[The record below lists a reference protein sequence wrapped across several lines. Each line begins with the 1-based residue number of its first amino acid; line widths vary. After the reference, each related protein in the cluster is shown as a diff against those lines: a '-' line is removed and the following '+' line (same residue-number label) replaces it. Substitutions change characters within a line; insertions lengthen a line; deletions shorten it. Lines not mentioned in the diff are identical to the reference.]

1 MESYSVEA
9 ILTATD
15 RAFSSTMNSAEK
27 SMAGMNKQSGE
38 LGDGLDKSTTKGN
51 QLGKSIL
58 GIGAGVGAVKL
69 VSAAVNMVKDSVEG
83 AINRFDTLNK
93 YPVVMKALGYSTEDV
108 DRSMT
113 KLGDGIDGL
122 PTSLDEIVSSTQQL
136 SISTGSLSKGTD
148 TAIALNDAFLA
159 SGASTADATRGMQ
172 QYIQMLGKGQV
183 DMQSWR
189 TLQETMPIAMDKVA
203 KSFKEQGVNS
213 VNQLYD
219 ALQGGDITFNEFNNR
234 LIELDK
240 GVGGFADLAK
250 KNSKGIKTSWA
261 NIKTATVKG
270 VTTVIKSF
278 DELSKAVTGKNI
290 AENLD
295 SLKNVVNV
303 TFKSID
309 TAIQA
314 TIPIVKVFATV
325 VSSIGK
331 VIQPLLPTMASFAG
345 TFVALKVINQVTGY
359 IKQSELAIK
368 TFTTAVSLYNGVARF
383 AALCT
388 SEVGRAWLANSI
400 ADKAHSAG
408 IAIKTG
414 LLAAQNTIMGILTG
428 TTSLATVATTAF
440 NAAIKILLGPIGWA
454 TAAIGALVAVGV
466 NLWKWLNK
474 ETEATK
480 AVKKEQEDLTKTTGD
495 LIKKNQENTQSRK
508 DEAIELGKAK
518 ENYQSIISEME
529 MLSAKEKLSTSEKKR
544 MVEIVEELN
553 GKMSGLNLVYD
564 EQKNILSE
572 MPATIQQQI
581 DAYTSLDEASK
592 AQENINQMLKERNDN
607 EAKLME
613 INAARE
619 KWNQTLKESGGN
631 TKEAR
636 ENIEKLGEQEQVL
649 KGVQQDLTSEI
660 INTANAHE
668 ESMQRASQAVESG
681 VLNQTVSYNALSG
694 KTKETMDA
702 MRSEYTSLEE
712 KVGSAFD
719 VIEQKQA
726 ISVEQMAANLQ
737 KNQEAVAQWS
747 TNIAELAR
755 RGVDEGLLEQLRK
768 MGPEGAAQAAELV
781 NSSDEQLQGLN
792 EVFRKSPE
800 TAFQGMKESYQLGI
814 NGVNDEIANMIP
826 TQKDTLMNQI
836 KSTNFNSVGFS
847 VTEDFKAG
855 IENGR
860 NAVAEMTK
868 GIVPQMGTDMKGE
881 VQKANFPDIGKSI
894 PQGLENGIGANNKL
908 PIKTANQMID
918 DLVSGTRKGL
928 DSHSPS
934 RVYHSIGE
942 DIDAGLSNGIEK
954 NADKPVTAVES
965 IVTKTIS
972 ATDSLSSEMNSIG
985 SNAIEGLANG
995 INANANS
1002 ALTAAQNVANQI
1014 VSTMKRAMEIH
1025 SPSRVMRDEV
1035 GKMIPA
1041 GVAVGIDKYSNF
1053 VEKSMQRLSEKIS
1066 MPALDNL
1073 NTNLSFGGGMQS
1085 LSLAGDV
1092 SSNITIEVPVNID
1105 SKEITKVIAKPMS
1118 QELKRMENN
1127 KNTSLGR
1134 RV

>member
-15 RAFSSTMNSAEK
+15 RTFSSTMSSAER
-27 SMAGMNKQSGE
+27 SMAGVNKQSGE

-58 GIGAGVGAVKL
+58 SIGAGVGAVKL
-69 VSAAVNMVKDSVEG
+69 VSTAVNMVKDSVEG

-108 DRSMT
+108 DRSMN
-113 KLGDGIDGL
+113 KLSDGIDGL
-122 PTSLDEIVSSTQQL
+122 PTSLDEIVASTQQL

-172 QYIQMLGKGQV
+172 QYIQMLGKGEV

-219 ALQGGDITFNEFNNR
+219 ALKEGDITFNEFNNR

-295 SLKNVVNV
+295 SLKNVVNI
-303 TFKSID
+303 TFKAID
-309 TAIQA
+309 AAIQS
-314 TIPIVKVFATV
+314 TIPLMKLFGKAIT
-325 VSSIGK
+325 SIGTALT
-331 VIQPLLPTMASFAG
+331 PLLPTIASFAA
-345 TFVALKVINQVTGY
+345 TFTALKVIQQVTGY

-368 TFTTAVSLYNGVARF
+368 AYTTAISLYNGISKLATLSTT
-383 AALCT
+383 AL
-388 SEVGRAWLANSI
+388 GRAWMLNLA
-400 ADKAHSAG
+400 ADKANSAA

-414 LLAAQNTIMGILTG
+414 LLVAQNTIVGVLTG
-428 TTSLATVATTAF
+428 TISLATVATTVFSTAM
-440 NAAIKILLGPIGWA
+440 KLLLGPIGWV
-454 TAAIGALVAVGV
+454 TAAIGGLVAVGV

-474 ETEATK
+474 ETESTK
-480 AVKKEQEDLTKTTGD
+480 AVKKEQENLMKTTDD
-495 LIKKNQENTQSRK
+495 LIKKNQEHTQSRK
-508 DEAIELGKAK
+508 DEAIELDNTK
-518 ENYQSIISEME
+518 EKFQSMISEME
-529 MLSAKEKLSTSEKKR
+529 MLSAKEKLSNSEKKR

-553 GKMSGLNLVYD
+553 GKMTGLNLVYD
-564 EQKNILSE
+564 DQKNILSE
-572 MPATIQQQI
+572 MPGTIQQQV
-581 DAYTSLDEASK
+581 DAYNALDEASQ

-649 KGVQQDLTSEI
+649 KGVQQELTNEI

-668 ESMQRASQAVESG
+668 QSMQRASQAVENG

-702 MRSEYTSLEE
+702 MRSEYSSLEE

-719 VIEQKQA
+719 VIQQKQA
-726 ISVEQMAANLQ
+726 ISVDQMAENLQ
-737 KNQEAVAQWS
+737 KNQEAVSQWS
-747 TNIAELAR
+747 TNIAALAQ

-781 NSSDEQLQGLN
+781 NSSDEQLQRLN
-792 EVFRKSPE
+792 DVYRNTGE
-800 TAFQGMKESYQLGI
+800 TSMNAMKEGYQLGK
-814 NGVNDEIANMIP
+814 NGVNEEIASLIP
-826 TQKDTLMNQI
+826 TQKETLMTQI
-836 KSTNFNSVGFS
+836 KNTDFNSVGLS
-847 VTEDFKAG
+847 VTENFKAG

-860 NAVAEMTK
+860 TAVEEMTK
-868 GIVPQMGTDMKGE
+868 GIVPKVGEDMKSE
-881 VQKANFPDIGKSI
+881 VQKADFRGIGKSI
-894 PQGLENGIGANNKL
+894 PQGLEKGV
-908 PIKTANQMID
+908 PVKTSNQMID
-918 DLVSGTRKGL
+918 DIVSGARKGL

-934 RVYHSIGE
+934 RVFHSIGE
-942 DIDAGLSNGIEK
+942 DVDSGLSNGIEQ
-954 NADKPVTAVES
+954 NAMNPVRAVEA
-965 IVTKTIS
+965 IVDKIIS
-972 ATDSLSSEMNSIG
+972 AMDKLPSEMNSIG
-985 SNAIEGLANG
+985 ANAIDGLTNG

-1002 ALTAAQNVANQI
+1002 ALAAARGVADQI
-1014 VSTMKRAMEIH
+1014 VSTMKSAMDIH

-1053 VEKSMQRLSEKIS
+1053 VEKSMQRLSKKVA

-1073 NTNLSFGGGMQS
+1073 NSNLSFSGGSQS
-1085 LSLAGDV
+1085 LAFAGDV
-1092 SSNITIEVPVNID
+1092 SSKFTVEVPVIFD
-1105 SKEITKVIAKPMS
+1105 SSEVARVIAKPMS
-1118 QELKRMENN
+1118 KELQNQQDK
-1127 KNTSLGR
+1127 KNVSLGR
-1134 RV
+1134 RR

>member
-15 RAFSSTMNSAEK
+15 RTFSSTMSSAER
-27 SMAGMNKQSGE
+27 SMAGVNKQSGE

-58 GIGAGVGAVKL
+58 SIGAGVGAVKL
-69 VSAAVNMVKDSVEG
+69 VSTAVNMVKDSVEG

-108 DRSMT
+108 DRSMN
-113 KLGDGIDGL
+113 KLSDGIDGL
-122 PTSLDEIVSSTQQL
+122 PTSLDEIVASTQQL

-172 QYIQMLGKGQV
+172 QYIQMLGKGEV

-219 ALQGGDITFNEFNNR
+219 ALKEGDITFNEFNNR

-295 SLKNVVNV
+295 SLKNVVNI
-303 TFKSID
+303 TFKAID
-309 TAIQA
+309 AAIQS
-314 TIPIVKVFATV
+314 TIPLMKLFGKAIT
-325 VSSIGK
+325 SIGTALT
-331 VIQPLLPTMASFAG
+331 PLLPTIASFAA
-345 TFVALKVINQVTGY
+345 TFTALKVIQQVTGY

-368 TFTTAVSLYNGVARF
+368 AYTTAISLYNGISKLATLSTT
-383 AALCT
+383 AL
-388 SEVGRAWLANSI
+388 GRAWMLNLA
-400 ADKAHSAG
+400 ADKANSAV
-408 IAIKTG
+408 
-414 LLAAQNTIMGILTG
+414 AQNTIVGVLTG
-428 TTSLATVATTAF
+428 TISLATVATTVFSTAM
-440 NAAIKILLGPIGWA
+440 KLLMGPIGWV
-454 TAAIGALVAVGV
+454 TAAIGGLVAVGV

-474 ETEATK
+474 ETESTK
-480 AVKKEQEDLTKTTGD
+480 AVKKEQENLMKTTDD
-495 LIKKNQENTQSRK
+495 LIKKNQEHTQSRK
-508 DEAIELGKAK
+508 DEAIELDNTK
-518 ENYQSIISEME
+518 EKFQSMISEME
-529 MLSAKEKLSTSEKKR
+529 MLSAKEKLSNSEKKR

-553 GKMSGLNLVYD
+553 GKMTGLNLVYD
-564 EQKNILSE
+564 DQKNILSE
-572 MPATIQQQI
+572 MPGTIQQQV
-581 DAYTSLDEASK
+581 DAYNALDEASQ

-649 KGVQQDLTSEI
+649 KGVQQELTNEI

-668 ESMQRASQAVESG
+668 QSMQRASQAVENG

-702 MRSEYTSLEE
+702 MRSEYSSLEE

-719 VIEQKQA
+719 VIQQKQA
-726 ISVEQMAANLQ
+726 ISVDQMAENLQ
-737 KNQEAVAQWS
+737 KNQEAVNQWS
-747 TNIAELAR
+747 TNIAALAQ

-781 NSSDEQLQGLN
+781 NSSDEQLQRLNDVYRNTGETSMNAMKEGYQLGKNGLN
-792 EVFRKSPE
+792 E
-800 TAFQGMKESYQLGI
+800 
-814 NGVNDEIANMIP
+814 EIQALIP
-826 TQKDTLMNQI
+826 TQKETLMTQI
-836 KSTNFNSVGFS
+836 KNTDFNSVGLS
-847 VTEDFKAG
+847 VTDDFKAG

-860 NAVAEMTK
+860 RAVEEMTK
-868 GIVPQMGTDMKGE
+868 GIVPKVGEDMKGE
-881 VQKANFPDIGKSI
+881 VQKADFSGIGKSI
-894 PQGLENGIGANNKL
+894 PQGLEKGVEANKQL
-908 PIKTANQMID
+908 PVKTSNQMID
-918 DLVSGTRKGL
+918 DVVSGARKGL

-934 RVYHSIGE
+934 RVFHSIGE
-942 DIDAGLSNGIEK
+942 DVDSGLSNGIEQ
-954 NADKPVTAVES
+954 NAMNPVRAVES
-965 IVTKTIS
+965 IVDKIIS
-972 ATDSLSSEMNSIG
+972 AMDNLPSEMNSIG
-985 SNAIEGLANG
+985 ANAIDGLTNG

-1002 ALTAAQNVANQI
+1002 ALAAARGVADQI
-1014 VSTMKRAMEIH
+1014 VSTMKSAMDIH

-1053 VEKSMQRLSEKIS
+1053 VEKSMQRLSKKVA

-1073 NTNLSFGGGMQS
+1073 NSNLSFSGGSQS
-1085 LSLAGDV
+1085 LAFAGDV
-1092 SSNITIEVPVNID
+1092 SSKFTVEVPVIFD
-1105 SKEITKVIAKPMS
+1105 SSEVARVIAKPMS
-1118 QELKRMENN
+1118 KELQNQQDK
-1127 KNTSLGR
+1127 KNVSLGR
-1134 RV
+1134 RR

>member
-15 RAFSSTMNSAEK
+15 RTFSSTMSSAER
-27 SMAGMNKQSGE
+27 SMAGVNKQSGE
-38 LGDGLDKSTTKGN
+38 LGDRLAKSTTKGS

-58 GIGAGVGAVKL
+58 SIGSGVGAVKL
-69 VSAAVNMVKDSVEG
+69 VSTAVNMVKDSVEG

-113 KLGDGIDGL
+113 KLSDGIDGL
-122 PTSLDEIVSSTQQL
+122 PTSLDEIVSNTQQL
-136 SISTGSLSKGTD
+136 AISTGSLSKGTD

-172 QYIQMLGKGQV
+172 QYIQMLGKGEV

-219 ALQGGDITFNEFNNR
+219 ALKEGDITFNEFNNR
-234 LIELDK
+234 LIDLDK

-295 SLKNVVNV
+295 SLKNVVNI
-303 TFKSID
+303 TFKAID
-309 TAIQA
+309 VAIQS
-314 TIPIVKVFATV
+314 TIPLMKLFGKAIT
-325 VSSIGK
+325 SIGTALT
-331 VIQPLLPTMASFAG
+331 PLLPTIASFAA
-345 TFVALKVINQVTGY
+345 TFIALKVIQQVTGY

-368 TFTTAVSLYNGVARF
+368 AYTTAISLYNGISKLATLSTS
-383 AALCT
+383 AL
-388 SEVGRAWLANSI
+388 GRAWMLNLA
-400 ADKAHSAG
+400 ADKASSAA

-414 LLAAQNTIMGILTG
+414 LLVAQNTIVGVLTG
-428 TTSLATVATTAF
+428 TISLATVATTVFSTAM
-440 NAAIKILLGPIGWA
+440 KLLMGPIGWV
-454 TAAIGALVAVGV
+454 TAAIGGLVAVGV

-474 ETEATK
+474 ETESTK
-480 AVKKEQEDLTKTTGD
+480 AVKKEQENLMKTTDD
-495 LIKKNQENTQSRK
+495 LIKKNQEHAQSRK
-508 DEAIELGKAK
+508 DEAIELDNTK
-518 ENYQSIISEME
+518 EKFQSMISEME
-529 MLSAKEKLSTSEKKR
+529 MLSAKEKLSNSEKKR
-544 MVEIVEELN
+544 MTEIVEELN
-553 GKMSGLNLVYD
+553 GKMTGLNLVYD
-564 EQKNILSE
+564 DQKNILSE
-572 MPATIQQQI
+572 MPGTIQQQV
-581 DAYTSLDEASK
+581 DAYNALDEASR

-613 INAARE
+613 INIARE

-636 ENIEKLGEQEQVL
+636 ENIEKLGEQEQAL
-649 KGVQQDLTSEI
+649 KGVQQELTNEI

-668 ESMQRASQAVESG
+668 QAMQRASQAVENG

-702 MRSEYTSLEE
+702 IRSEYSSLEE
-712 KVGSAFD
+712 KVGNAFD
-719 VIEQKQA
+719 VIQQKQA
-726 ISVEQMAANLQ
+726 ISAEQMIVNLQ
-737 KNQEAVAQWS
+737 NNQEAVSQWS

-768 MGPEGAAQAAELV
+768 MGPEGATQAAELV
-781 NSSDEQLQGLN
+781 NSSDEQLQRLN
-792 EVFRKSPE
+792 DVFRNTGE
-800 TAFQGMKESYQLGI
+800 TTMNAMKEGWQLGK
-814 NGVNDEIANMIP
+814 NGLNDEIQALIP
-826 TQKDTLMNQI
+826 NQKETLMTQI
-836 KSTNFNSVGFS
+836 KNTDFSNVGLS

-860 NAVAEMTK
+860 KAVEEMTK
-868 GIVPQMGTDMKGE
+868 GIVPKIGEDMKGE
-881 VQKANFPDIGKSI
+881 VQTVDFSSIGRSI
-894 PQGLENGIGANNKL
+894 PQGLEKGVEANKQL
-908 PIKTANQMID
+908 PLKTSNQMID
-918 DLVSGTRKGL
+918 DIVSGARKGL

-934 RVYHSIGE
+934 RVFHSIGN
-942 DIDAGLSNGIEK
+942 DIDSGLSNGIEQ
-954 NADKPVTAVES
+954 NATNPVRAVKS
-965 IVTKTIS
+965 IVNKIIS
-972 ATDSLSSEMNSIG
+972 AMDKLPSEMNSIG
-985 SNAIEGLANG
+985 ANTINGLTNG

-1002 ALTAAQNVANQI
+1002 ALAAAKSVANR
-1014 VSTMKRAMEIH
+1014 VADTMKKALDIH
-1025 SPSRVMRDEV
+1025 SPSRVTAELGVFTSQGLAEGILDGARYVDRASSQIADRVSNMDIGNRISAINSQIQTKVKHDV
-1035 GKMIPA
+1035 NYGSNGK
-1041 GVAVGIDKYSNF
+1041 
-1053 VEKSMQRLSEKIS
+1053 
-1066 MPALDNL
+1066 PALFNIQLGNQAFQAFVDDISQAQGDGINL
-1073 NTNLSFGGGMQS
+1073 NLQF
-1085 LSLAGDV
+1085 
-1092 SSNITIEVPVNID
+1092 
-1105 SKEITKVIAKPMS
+1105 
-1118 QELKRMENN
+1118 
-1127 KNTSLGR
+1127 
-1134 RV
+1134 